1 MTASVLRDRR
11 SGASRR
17 KQESSMRFPFFDRYG
32 QFVLWDRRKQSGRRK
47 VDETKGWSKNDL
59 PGFVLMAVM
68 FVVLSLGVL
77 YLWMSK
83 PLVTTQVTVN
93 EQAIYAQSLTR
104 SLSDL
109 GDRSEGKMV

>member
-1 MTASVLRDRR
+1 
-11 SGASRR
+11 
-17 KQESSMRFPFFDRYG
+17 MRFPFFDRTG
-32 QFVLWDRRKQSGRRK
+32 QIVLWDRRRQSGRRK
-47 VDETKGWSKNDL
+47 AEDRTTLSKKDL

-68 FVVLSLGVL
+68 FIVLSLGVL
-77 YLWMSK
+77 YLWISK